1 MPPPDRDARGEALDW
16 PMSLLDAESTPAADS
31 VPSLRQLLLKV
42 QRRHAQVACQAAHEL
57 RTPLTAQRCIAEK
70 VLLEGATAE
79 QLEAAIV
86 AMLEESRHMEQLIE
100 TLLLVAQANGGLLEA
115 PRTTIDASR
124 VAVDAVRSIEPM
136 ALRHRHPISVRLNRA
151 QFIVADA
158 VLLRQVLLNLIHNAI
173 LHTPAGTHIQV
184 SVQAH
189 PQGQVVLAVIDD
201 GPGMSMREP
210 GPPSPRFAR
219 RREDRHAH
227 VSLGLGLTIAKSL
240 VRSQG
245 GEMRIVS
252 QPGKGTA
259 VCLVFAPAPAPVDAE
274 DTSTGSDFPGRAAQ
288 CGA

>member
-1 MPPPDRDARGEALDW
+1 
-16 PMSLLDAESTPAADS
+16 MSLLDVDTPPAADS

-42 QRRHAQVACQAAHEL
+42 QRRHAQLACQAAHEL

-115 PRTTIDASR
+115 PCTTIDASR
-124 VAVDAVRSIEPM
+124 VAVDAVRSIEPV
-136 ALRHRHPISVRLNRA
+136 ACQHQHPISVRLTGA

-173 LHTPAGTHIQV
+173 LHTPVGTRIQV
-184 SVQAH
+184 SVQAR
-189 PQGQVVLAVIDD
+189 PQGQVVLAVVDD
-201 GPGMSMREP
+201 GPGMSTCEP
-210 GPPSPRFAR
+210 GQAAPRFAR
-219 RREDRHAH
+219 RREDRDAH
-227 VSLGLGLTIAKSL
+227 VSLGLGLTIAKWL

-245 GEMRIVS
+245 GRTRIVS
-252 QPGKGTA
+252 KPGAGTA
-259 VCLVFAPAPAPVDAE
+259 VCLVFAAASEPIDA
-274 DTSTGSDFPGRAAQ
+274 
-288 CGA
+288 